1 MFAALD
7 WIILGLYILVALIAG
22 LALSKKASSNM
33 ESYFLAGRNLPWWWL
48 GTSMV
53 ATTFAADTPLAIT
66 GITVKNGISGNW
78 FWWSWALTYMAGAI
92 FFARKW
98 RRSEV
103 LTDIEFIELRYG
115 SDAGSYLRL
124 FKAGYMS
131 LVMNSI
137 ILGWV
142 FRAMAK
148 ITTPFIRWNEI
159 LPASFYQGLLDY
171 WPQVLLFGVEGYTE
185 TANLNHTITLLL
197 LFAGVV
203 VYSILGGIRGVIL
216 TDLIQFALAMIGS
229 FIFAYL
235 AVDFA
240 GGTDRMIQ
248 SIQEQYAGGGSN
260 KLSLMPDLTTMT
272 ISLFAVYFLIQW
284 WSQYFSDGSGYL
296 AQRMNTARTP
306 RDATKGSLW
315 FVFANFMLRT
325 WPWVIVGLVT
335 LAIFPLSVWDS
346 GLSGDELAAHCAG
359 LGNSQISPS
368 GTPSL
373 PSGTPTGISPVAP
386 GSSGSSI
393 SAADIRMVCVDPEMG
408 YPVLMKYV
416 LPAGLLGFVFA
427 GLMAAFMSTVDTH
440 INWAGSYLVNDV
452 YLRFVRPNAP
462 AKEQVSASR
471 WSVLLVAAISVLVA
485 SQIGSIEAAWKFLIA
500 LAAGMGL
507 PQILRWI
514 WWRANAYTE
523 ISGMLASLVLTIVL
537 YSLYPLLQSQFGWG
551 ELQAEHGLAFTAL
564 GSALICITVTLLTA
578 PTPEPVLDAFREKI
592 DPTGF
597 WPNSNHPERARKEFY
612 QDVRLWLAGNVAILS
627 GMLVPGY
634 LLLGQFGAAL
644 ACLLIATPAA
654 FFTPHLWRARRS

>member
-7 WIILGLYILVALIAG
+7 WIILAIYIGIALLAG
-22 LALSKKASSNM
+22 LALSKKASSSM

-66 GITVKNGISGNW
+66 GITVKSGISGNW

-115 SDAGSYLRL
+115 TAAGSWLRL

-131 LVMNSI
+131 LIMNSI

-148 ITTPFIRWNEI
+148 ITTPFVHWDEI
-159 LPASFYQGLLDY
+159 LSPEIYSVLLAH
-171 WPQVLLFGVEGYTE
+171 WPNMLLFGVEGYSDVS
-185 TANLNHTITLLL
+185 NLNHTITLLL

-203 VYSILGGIRGVIL
+203 VYSMLGGIRGVIL
-216 TDLIQFALAMIGS
+216 TDLIQFAMAMIGS

-235 AVDFA
+235 AVDYA
-240 GGTDRMIQ
+240 GGMDNVVSSIQ
-248 SIQEQYAGGGSN
+248 SQYAGGGQS

-296 AQRMNTARTP
+296 AQRMNTAKTP
-306 RDATKGSLW
+306 QDATRGSLW

-325 WPWVIVGLVT
+325 WPWVLIGLVT
-335 LAIFPLSVWDS
+335 LALFPLAVLDS
-346 GLSGDELAAHCAG
+346 GLTGDALAARC
-359 LGNSQISPS
+359 
-368 GTPSL
+368 
-373 PSGTPTGISPVAP
+373 
-386 GSSGSSI
+386 SSAEPLGSSI
-393 SAADIRMVCVDPEMG
+393 SSFATGISTEDVRMVCVDPEMG

-440 INWAGSYLVNDV
+440 INWAGSYLVNDI
-452 YLRFVRPNAP
+452 YLRFIKPEASQ
-462 AKEQVSASR
+462 KKQVQASR
-471 WSVLLVAAISVLVA
+471 WAVFVVAAISMMVA

-523 ISGMLASLVLTIVL
+523 ISGMLASLLLTILL
-537 YSLYPLLQSQFGWG
+537 YSIYPTLQSTFGWG
-551 ELQAEHGLAFTAL
+551 ELKAEHGLAFTAL
-564 GSALICITVTLLTA
+564 GSAFVCILVTLRTA
-578 PTPEPVLDAFREKI
+578 PTPSHVLEGFQKRV

-597 WPNSNHPERARKEFY
+597 WPDSNHPARARKEFF
-612 QDVRLWLAGNVAILS
+612 QDVRLWLSGNVAILS
-627 GMLVPGY
+627 GMLIPGY
-634 LLLGQFGAAL
+634 LLLGDYLGATV
-644 ACLLIATPAA
+644 CLIVAGPASY
-654 FFTPHLWRARRS
+654 FTHHLWKARRL

>member
-1 MFAALD
+1 MQAQSSSEKMFAPLD
-7 WIILGLYILVALIAG
+7 WIILAIYVSIAILAG
-22 LALSKKASSNM
+22 LALSKKASSSM

-66 GITVKNGISGNW
+66 GITVKSGISGNW

-115 SDAGSYLRL
+115 NKAGSWLRL

-131 LVMNSI
+131 LIMNSI

-148 ITTPFIRWNEI
+148 ITTPFIHWEQI
-159 LPASFYQGLLDY
+159 LPASLFDSLLQY
-171 WPQVLLFGVEGYTE
+171 WPSILMFGVDGYTDV
-185 TANLNHTITLLL
+185 ANLNHTITLLL

-203 VYSILGGIRGVIL
+203 LYSMLGGIRGVIL
-216 TDLIQFALAMIGS
+216 TDLIQFAMAMVGS
-229 FIFAYL
+229 FVFAYL
-235 AVDFA
+235 AVD
-240 GGTDRMIQ
+240 
-248 SIQEQYAGGGSN
+248 YAGGMDQIVASIQTQYEAGGES
-260 KLSLMPDLTTMT
+260 KLSLMPDLSSMT

-306 RDATKGSLW
+306 EDATKGSMW
-315 FVFANFMLRT
+315 FVFANFLLRT
-325 WPWVIVGLVT
+325 WPWVIIGLAT
-335 LAIFPLSVWDS
+335 LALFPLAILDS
-346 GLSGDELAAHCAG
+346 GLSSDALAAHCASAQPIT
-359 LGNSQISPS
+359 NSVP
-368 GTPSL
+368 
-373 PSGTPTGISPVAP
+373 
-386 GSSGSSI
+386 
-393 SAADIRMVCVDPEMG
+393 SAASIHASDVRLVCVDPEMG

-440 INWAGSYLVNDV
+440 INWAGSYLVNDI
-452 YLRFVRPNAP
+452 YLRFIKPEASQKKQVR
-462 AKEQVSASR
+462 ASR
-471 WSVLLVAAISVLVA
+471 WAVFVVAAISVIVA
-485 SQIGSIEAAWKFLIA
+485 SRIGSIEEAWKFLIA

-507 PQILRWI
+507 PQLLRWI

-523 ISGMLASLVLTIVL
+523 ISGMLASLLLTVLL
-537 YSLYPLLQSQFGWG
+537 YSIYPWLQSSFGWG

-564 GSALICITVTLLTA
+564 GSAIVCIIVTLKTS
-578 PTPEPVLDAFREKI
+578 PTPASVLDQFQKKV

-597 WPNSNHPERARKEFY
+597 WPNSNHPARARREFM
-612 QDVRLWLAGNVAILS
+612 QDASLWLSGNIAILS

-634 LLLGQFGAAL
+634 ILLDSYWEAGI
-644 ACLLIATPAA
+644 CLLVAAPAA
-654 FFTPHLWRARRS
+654 YFTHHLWKARRI